1 MTRQSPGCR
10 GRACWVSRFGDR
22 LSATLIGVHMTS
34 ESTSL
39 SSVEQ
44 PSLRTPPLSA
54 RVEEPDSPRLSTAVM
69 FVHKLDAS
77 VHFYREVLRME
88 VTVRESSAALLVNA
102 GSFQLYLREM
112 GPRSSHLS
120 GAIGVQYVIWTA
132 SSSEDLDRFERVL
145 NEHCR
150 RVVKQVIDGVT
161 FIEGR
166 DPDGVPVVITYPGP
180 DQAARHAIM
189 RRVYFW

>member
-1 MTRQSPGCR
+1 
-10 GRACWVSRFGDR
+10 V
-22 LSATLIGVHMTS
+22 TS
-34 ESTSL
+34 EMIPPR
-39 SSVEQ
+39 SVEQ
-44 PSLRTPPLSA
+44 PSWRTPPLPTH
-54 RVEEPDSPRLSTAVM
+54 VEESDGPRLSTAVM

-88 VTVRESSAALLVNA
+88 VTVREPSAALMVNS

-112 GPRSSHLS
+112 GPRSPHLS
-120 GAIGVQYVIWTA
+120 GAIGIQYVIWTA

>member
-1 MTRQSPGCR
+1 
-10 GRACWVSRFGDR
+10 
-22 LSATLIGVHMTS
+22 MTS

-44 PSLRTPPLSA
+44 PTLRTPPHSA
-54 RVEEPDSPRLSTAVM
+54 RVEEFDSPRLSTAVM

-88 VTVRESSAALLVNA
+88 VTVREPSAALLVNS

-112 GPRSSHLS
+112 GPRSPHLS

-132 SSSEDLDRFERVL
+132 SSSEDLDRFEGVL

>member
-1 MTRQSPGCR
+1 
-10 GRACWVSRFGDR
+10 
-22 LSATLIGVHMTS
+22 MTS
-34 ESTSL
+34 EGTWL

-44 PSLRTPPLSA
+44 PSFRTPPLSA
-54 RVEEPDSPRLSTAVM
+54 RVEEPDGPRLSTAVM

-88 VTVRESSAALLVNA
+88 VTIREPSAALLVNS

-112 GPRSSHLS
+112 GPRSPHLS
-120 GAIGVQYVIWTA
+120 GAIGVQYVIWTT
-132 SSSEDLDRFERVL
+132 SSSEDLDRFERIL

-150 RVVKQVIDGVT
+150 RVVRQVIDGVT